1 MNWLEAAQ
9 AAPSV
14 EAKDLMHL
22 QLSEEESAKLIAL
35 YARSLSNARSD
46 SADIAMIALKK
57 ALSDHPGWG
66 EAALLFG
73 ICLAQD
79 GKLKRAKAS
88 FEHALS
94 VGLVSECATYLTQ
107 ELYRDVTNMTE
118 NPSAA
123 LSGDEPVPGRRFL
136 ENIRGPKKASIFE
149 APDADT
155 KGRMRAPILTRA
167 PKSAAKAKL
176 ATDRERRDVLMQ
188 ANASPETGDEEIDVS
203 IPKTPAEKLR
213 IFLLLSGVVLAAAA
227 LGLFVWYIAI
237 PGVSDLIR
245 AQQAQT
251 RLDFLLTEMQ
261 KEKADP
267 EIAKIMDQ
275 YVQEFAA
282 SDPANG
288 SGESVIGSNT
298 TGTDLVQTPTP
309 TVAVTPQTTPT
320 TPSQVTD
327 TTTIPSQDS
336 TTVSVTGETTGTIT
350 EANPEGARTDT
361 TTAAE

>member
-14 EAKDLMHL
+14 EAKDLVHL

-57 ALSDHPGWG
+57 ALTDHPGWG

-94 VGLVSECATYLTQ
+94 VGLISERATYLTQ
-107 ELYRDVTNMTE
+107 SCYREVTNMTE
-118 NPSAA
+118 NPSAN
-123 LSGDEPVPGRRFL
+123 LSADETAPARGLLDR
-136 ENIRGPKKASIFE
+136 IRGPKKSSIFE
-149 APDADT
+149 TPDAES

-188 ANASPETGDEEIDVS
+188 ANAAPDTGDEEIDVS

-213 IFLLLSGVVLAAAA
+213 IFLLLTGVVLAAAA

-237 PGVSDLIR
+237 PGVTDLIR
-245 AQQAQT
+245 AKEAQT
-251 RLDFLLTEMQ
+251 RLDYLLAELQ
-261 KEKADP
+261 KDKADP
-267 EIAKIMDQ
+267 EIAKILDQ

-282 SDPANG
+282 PDPANG
-288 SGESVIGSNT
+288 SGEPVTGSST
-298 TGTDLVQTPTP
+298 TGTDLAQTPTP
-309 TVAVTPQTTPT
+309 TVAVTPQSTPT
-320 TPSQVTD
+320 TPSQATD
-327 TTTIPSQDS
+327 TTTISSLD
-336 TTVSVTGETTGTIT
+336 TTTNSVTGETTGTIT
-350 EANPEGARTDT
+350 EANLEGARTDT